1 MLDKLEKE
9 LARAERE
16 GATGYLSSEE
26 FIPFC
31 ELAVSRGYGISG
43 VEAFRSPQ
51 GTVRRNHGYEI
62 LGVDEDGY
70 NWRDHRDPQRSL
82 WLARE
87 KLAWAKEDGADFT
100 YQVWVD
106 KP

>member
-1 MLDKLEKE
+1 MQNKLRTE

-16 GATGYLSSEE
+16 GATGNLNSDE

-31 ELAVSRGYGISG
+31 ELVISHGYGVSR
-43 VEAFRSPQ
+43 VEAFQSPQ
-51 GTVRRNHGYEI
+51 GVVRRNHGYEI
-62 LGVDEDGY
+62 LGVDDDGY

-82 WLARE
+82 ALARN
-87 KLAWAKEDGADFT
+87 KLAWAKEDGADFL
-100 YQVWVD
+100 YQVWID